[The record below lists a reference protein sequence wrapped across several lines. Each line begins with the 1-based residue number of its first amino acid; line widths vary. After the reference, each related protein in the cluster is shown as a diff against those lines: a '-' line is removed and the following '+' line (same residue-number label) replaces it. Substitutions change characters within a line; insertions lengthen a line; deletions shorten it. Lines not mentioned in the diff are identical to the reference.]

1 MGAPGFGAASTSL
14 ERWWH
19 ATWSDL
25 RLPEPEPDVL
35 HEVLRRYAE
44 PHRAYHTAQHL
55 EECREFFQRARAG
68 AEDPGA
74 VQIALW
80 FHDAIYDTHRSDNEG
95 RSADW
100 AVRVLAGAGALS
112 GLQDSVRGLIHA
124 TTHNTAPA
132 SRDAALTADIDL
144 SVLGAVPTR
153 FDEYERQVR
162 HEYAWVPEFAFRRA
176 RARILRELQA
186 RARIYFTDYFHE
198 LLEEPARANLE
209 RSIARLG
216 G

>member
-1 MGAPGFGAASTSL
+1 MTLDESSSL
-14 ERWWH
+14 EAWWH
-19 ATWSDL
+19 STWSDL
-25 RLPEPEPDVL
+25 RLPEPEPAVL

-55 EECREFFQRARAG
+55 QECRELFQLARTD

-80 FHDAIYDTHRSDNEG
+80 FHDAIYNTHRSDNED
-95 RSADW
+95 RSAEW
-100 AVRVLAGAGALS
+100 AVRVLAGAGAS
-112 GLQDSVRGLIHA
+112 KFLQDSVQSLIHVTA
-124 TTHNTAPA
+124 HNTAPG
-132 SRDAALTADIDL
+132 SRDAELTADIDL
-144 SVLGAVPTR
+144 SILGAAPTR

-176 RARILRELQA
+176 RIGILRALQA
-186 RARIYFTDYFHE
+186 RPRIYLTDSFHE
-198 LLEEPARANLE
+198 RLEAIARANLD
-209 RSIARLG
+209 RSMARLG